1 MTHDELKALLPLA
14 ALERLEPEEVAA
26 LREHLAGCA
35 ECDAELREFE
45 HAMAMFALALDTP
58 AKEDRVMRKLEARL
72 AAPTPATPA
81 SAAPTPTLAA
91 ATPPIAAVP
100 KPTPAPKPATP
111 PPAREPTRV
120 VEPLP
125 ARRDTTPRWAPRLA
139 IAASVVLA
147 LYGAAVT
154 SRLRDLQHAYDE
166 RGDRLT
172 YLQTRFTTLGQQA
185 QDASQKID
193 ALSKVLN
200 ERIQLEQ
207 VLDAPDLEVTRLAP
221 IGPTAGAHAVIV
233 MSKASGDTVL
243 RVNGLDA
250 PPSGKVYELWWITRQ
265 QGPVEAATFT
275 AESGKEVL
283 TKVGAPPAG
292 DRLMATAVTLE
303 PAGGVLKPTGVMYL
317 KGSPERE

>member
-14 ALERLEPEEVAA
+14 ALERLELEEIAA
-26 LREHLAGCA
+26 LREHLGGCT

-45 HAMAMFALALDTP
+45 HALAMFALALEAP

-72 AAPTPATPA
+72 GTPA
-81 SAAPTPTLAA
+81 
-91 ATPPIAAVP
+91 AAVIA
-100 KPTPAPKPATP
+100 PAPVVAVPAP
-111 PPAREPTRV
+111 PPPRREAVRIIEPPRREP
-120 VEPLP
+120 
-125 ARRDTTPRWAPRLA
+125 TPRWAPRLA
-139 IAASVVLA
+139 IAAAVVLA
-147 LYGAAVT
+147 LYGAGVT

-172 YLQTRFTTLGQQA
+172 YLQSRFTTLDHQA

-193 ALSKVLN
+193 ALSKVLT
-200 ERIQLEQ
+200 ERIQLER
-207 VLDAPDLEVTRLAP
+207 VLDAPDLQVTRLGP

-250 PPSGKVYELWWITRQ
+250 PPSGKVYELWWITKQ
-265 QGPVEAATFT
+265 KGPVEAATFS

-283 TKVGAPPAG
+283 TRVDPPPAG
-292 DRLMATAVTLE
+292 DRVLASAVTLE
-303 PAGGVLKPTGVMYL
+303 PAGGVPKPTGVMYL

>member
-14 ALERLEPEEVAA
+14 ALERLEPEEIAA
-26 LREHLAGCA
+26 LREHLGGCA

-45 HAMAMFALALDTP
+45 HALAMFALALDAP

-72 AAPTPATPA
+72 GTPAAAVVAPAPVVSAPTPAPR
-81 SAAPTPTLAA
+81 
-91 ATPPIAAVP
+91 
-100 KPTPAPKPATP
+100 PATP
-111 PPAREPTRV
+111 PSVREPVRII
-120 VEPLP
+120 EPP
-125 ARRDTTPRWAPRLA
+125 RREPTPRWAPRLA
-139 IAASVVLA
+139 IAAAVLLA
-147 LYGAAVT
+147 LYGAGVT

-172 YLQTRFTTLGQQA
+172 YLQSRFTTLEHQA

-200 ERIQLEQ
+200 ERIQLER
-207 VLDAPDLEVTRLAP
+207 VLDAPDLQVTRLGP

-250 PPSGKVYELWWITRQ
+250 PPSGKVYELWWITKQ
-265 QGPVEAATFT
+265 KGPVEAATFS

-283 TKVGAPPAG
+283 TRVDPPPVG
-292 DRLMATAVTLE
+292 DRVLASAVTLE
-303 PAGGVLKPTGVMYL
+303 PAGGVPKPTGVMYL